1 MNNQDFLTYDC
12 KKDKELFN
20 SYVKG
25 LIFPVVIILLLAVI
39 YYVDKNNKKEIYNAF
54 INGEEII
61 CDNFI
66 VSKKLGFKFDKNNKY
81 RISDDKNSFIL
92 YNCISKKTE

>member
-1 MNNQDFLTYDC
+1 MKNQDFLTDDC
-12 KKDKELFN
+12 KKDKEIFN

-54 INGEEII
+54 INGEELI
-61 CDNFI
+61 CYNFV
-66 VSKKLGFKFDKNNKY
+66 VSKTLGFKFDKNNKY

>member
-1 MNNQDFLTYDC
+1 MNNEEYLTDDC

-25 LIFPVVIILLLAVI
+25 LIFPVVIILLLALI

-81 RISDDKNSFIL
+81 RVSDDKNSFIL

>member
-1 MNNQDFLTYDC
+1 MKNQDFLTDDC

-39 YYVDKNNKKEIYNAF
+39 YYVAQEERKESYIAF
-54 INGEEII
+54 EN
-61 CDNFI
+61 
-66 VSKKLGFKFDKNNKY
+66 
-81 RISDDKNSFIL
+81 
-92 YNCISKKTE
+92 

>member
-12 KKDKELFN
+12 QKDKELFN

-25 LIFPVVIILLLAVI
+25 LIFPVVIILLLALI

-54 INGEEII
+54 ING
-61 CDNFI
+61 
-66 VSKKLGFKFDKNNKY
+66 K
-81 RISDDKNSFIL
+81 
-92 YNCISKKTE
+92 

>member
-1 MNNQDFLTYDC
+1 MKNQDFLTDDC

-54 INGEEII
+54 INGEELI
-61 CDNFI
+61 CYNFV
-66 VSKKLGFKFDKNNKY
+66 VSKTLGFKFDKNNKY

>member
-1 MNNQDFLTYDC
+1 MENQEYLADDC

-39 YYVDKNNKKEIYNAF
+39 YYVENNKKEV
-54 INGEEII
+54 GE
-61 CDNFI
+61 
-66 VSKKLGFKFDKNNKY
+66 
-81 RISDDKNSFIL
+81 
-92 YNCISKKTE
+92 

>member
-39 YYVDKNNKKEIYNAF
+39 YYVENNKKEV
-54 INGEEII
+54 GE
-61 CDNFI
+61 
-66 VSKKLGFKFDKNNKY
+66 
-81 RISDDKNSFIL
+81 
-92 YNCISKKTE
+92 

>member
-1 MNNQDFLTYDC
+1 MNNQDFLTDDC

-39 YYVDKNNKKEIYNAF
+39 YYVENNKKEV
-54 INGEEII
+54 GE
-61 CDNFI
+61 
-66 VSKKLGFKFDKNNKY
+66 
-81 RISDDKNSFIL
+81 
-92 YNCISKKTE
+92 

>member
-25 LIFPVVIILLLAVI
+25 LIFPVVIILLLVLI

-54 INGEEII
+54 ING
-61 CDNFI
+61 
-66 VSKKLGFKFDKNNKY
+66 K
-81 RISDDKNSFIL
+81 
-92 YNCISKKTE
+92 

>member
-1 MNNQDFLTYDC
+1 MNNQDFLTYYC

-25 LIFPVVIILLLAVI
+25 LIFPVVIILLLALI

-54 INGEEII
+54 INGEELI
-61 CDNFI
+61 CYNFV
-66 VSKKLGFKFDKNNKY
+66 VSKTLGFKFDKNSNH
-81 RISDDKNSFIL
+81 RVSDGKNTFNID
-92 YNCISKKTE
+92 NCLTK

>member
-1 MNNQDFLTYDC
+1 MKNQEYLTDDC

-39 YYVDKNNKKEIYNAF
+39 YYVDKNNKKEIYN
-54 INGEEII
+54 
-61 CDNFI
+61 
-66 VSKKLGFKFDKNNKY
+66 L
-81 RISDDKNSFIL
+81 L
-92 YNCISKKTE
+92 

>member
-25 LIFPVVIILLLAVI
+25 LIFSSC
-39 YYVDKNNKKEIYNAF
+39 YY
-54 INGEEII
+54 
-61 CDNFI
+61 
-66 VSKKLGFKFDKNNKY
+66 
-81 RISDDKNSFIL
+81 SFISTHL
-92 YNCISKKTE
+92 LC

>member
-54 INGEEII
+54 INGEELI
-61 CDNFI
+61 CYNFV
-66 VSKKLGFKFDKNNKY
+66 VSKTLGFKFDKNSNH
-81 RISDDKNSFIL
+81 RVSDGKNTFII
-92 YNCISKKTE
+92 YNCKAK

>member
-1 MNNQDFLTYDC
+1 MNNQDFLTDDC

-39 YYVDKNNKKEIYNAF
+39 YYVENNKKEV
-54 INGEEII
+54 G
-61 CDNFI
+61 
-66 VSKKLGFKFDKNNKY
+66 
-81 RISDDKNSFIL
+81 
-92 YNCISKKTE
+92 

>member
-1 MNNQDFLTYDC
+1 MKNQDFLTDDC

-39 YYVDKNNKKEIYNAF
+39 YYVENNKKEV
-54 INGEEII
+54 GE
-61 CDNFI
+61 
-66 VSKKLGFKFDKNNKY
+66 
-81 RISDDKNSFIL
+81 
-92 YNCISKKTE
+92 